1 MGIHMRMP
9 WRSTAALAGLLL
21 GMLLAVPTVAAQ
33 AAPAGAAKA
42 AAATPAPAAVSPR
55 VAGACAGYWG
65 TSWPPPTVR
74 RGSVDTSI
82 PSAVMLAQCYLNS
95 SVNTSVLTVDG
106 RFGPNT
112 DRMVR
117 LFQDPHCGNVPPV
130 DGIVGPNTW
139 DALRWWANSPN
150 WVQC

>member
-1 MGIHMRMP
+1 MRMP

-42 AAATPAPAAVSPR
+42 AAAAPAAVSPR
-55 VAGACAGYWG
+55 LSGVCGNYWG
-65 TSWPPPTVR
+65 TSWPPPSVR
-74 RGSVDTSI
+74 RGSVDTSS
-82 PSAVMLAQCYLNS
+82 PSAVMLAQCYLNN
-95 SVNTSVLTVDG
+95 SVNTSMLTVDG

-117 LFQDPHCGNVPPV
+117 LFQDPLCGNVPPV

-139 DALRWWANSPN
+139 NALRRWANSPN